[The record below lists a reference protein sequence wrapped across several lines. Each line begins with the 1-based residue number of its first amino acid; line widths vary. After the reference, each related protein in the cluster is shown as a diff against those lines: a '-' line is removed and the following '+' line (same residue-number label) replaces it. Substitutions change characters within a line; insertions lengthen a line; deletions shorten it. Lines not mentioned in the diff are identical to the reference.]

1 MFRSNVRTSR
11 ASEMNVRHGLACAT
25 FVLAASGAAMSH
37 AQGLTESDLDKAL
50 EIEAKAS
57 ATDKQMVARGGVG
70 LGLPSLA
77 STFAGLKGKT
87 VRPLVAPVET
97 ASPSGS
103 DLVARGTALG
113 GDGQLAVVMRYDYA
127 TGVTTRTTVDIGT
140 GKALDRRKDVNY
152 PTPLAKEELDQ
163 AISLARQK
171 VSEFDAIIKAA
182 RPEELSISHLS
193 PLDNNPSSATYGHRL
208 VYLWV
213 QRPARSEQILVDLST
228 NEIVAD
234 HH

>member
-1 MFRSNVRTSR
+1 
-11 ASEMNVRHGLACAT
+11 MNVRHGLACAT
-25 FVLAASGAAMSH
+25 LILAAAGTAVSH
-37 AQGLTESDLDKAL
+37 AQEFTEGDLNKAL

-57 ATDKQMVARGGVG
+57 ATDRQMVARGGVG
-70 LGLPSLA
+70 LGLPGLA
-77 STFAGLKGKT
+77 STFAGQKGKT

-97 ASPSGS
+97 ASPAASEP
-103 DLVARGTALG
+103 VARGAAP
-113 GDGQLAVVMRYDYA
+113 GDGRRAVVMRYDYA

-140 GKALDRRKDVNY
+140 GKALDMRKDVNY

-163 AISLARQK
+163 AIAIARQK
-171 VSEFDAIIKAA
+171 VGEFDAIVKAA

-193 PLDNNPSSATYGHRL
+193 PLDSNPSSATYGHRL

-213 QRPARSEQILVDLST
+213 QRPMRSEQVLVDLST
-228 NEIVAD
+228 NEVVAD